1 LKILGMIGGVG
12 PESTVDYYKLI
23 IEKYRERKPDDSYP
37 PILIN
42 SINLTE
48 MIGLLE
54 KGELPRMTQRLAEE
68 VDRLVRGGADF
79 ALLSSNTPHLVFDDL
94 TRRCPIPLLSIV
106 EETCKT
112 AKAEGLRKLGLFGS
126 KFTMSAN
133 FYQNVFAREGIT
145 LVVPTREE
153 QLSIHEKYMGEL
165 VNGVFRA
172 ETRDFML
179 SIADR
184 LKKEE
189 GIEALILGG
198 TELPLLLRDVAA
210 GMPMLDTTQIHVKAA
225 VEKILS

>member
-1 LKILGMIGGVG
+1 MIGGVG

-48 MIGLLE
+48 MIGYLE
-54 KGELPRMTQRLAEE
+54 RGEVRRMTERLAEE
-68 VDRLVRGGADF
+68 VDRLVRGGAEF
-79 ALLSSNTPHLVFDDL
+79 VLLSSNTPHLVLDDL
-94 TRRCPIPLLSIV
+94 KRQCSIPLLSIV

-112 AKAEGLRKLGLFGS
+112 AKARGLGKLGLFGS
-126 KFTMSAN
+126 KFTMSAH
-133 FYQNVFAREGIT
+133 FYQDVFAREGMS

-165 VNGVFRA
+165 VKGIFRQ
-172 ETRDFML
+172 ETRDYML
-179 SIADR
+179 SIANR
-184 LKKEE
+184 LKKDE

-198 TELPLLLRDVAA
+198 TELPLLLRDVSA
-210 GMPMLDTTQIHVKAA
+210 GIPMLDTTQIHVKAA
-225 VEKILS
+225 VEQILS

>member
-1 LKILGMIGGVG
+1 MKILGMIGGVG